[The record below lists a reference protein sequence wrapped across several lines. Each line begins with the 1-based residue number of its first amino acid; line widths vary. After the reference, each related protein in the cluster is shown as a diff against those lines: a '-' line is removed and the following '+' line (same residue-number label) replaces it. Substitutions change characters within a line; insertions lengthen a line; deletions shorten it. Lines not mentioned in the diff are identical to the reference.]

1 MDEIRFKQLHE
12 KLTKTR
18 EVISQYFKHQNP
30 YYLDS
35 VLAAF
40 ASGIN
45 IMLLGK
51 AGCGKTLL
59 MKLLFRTC
67 GWHEDYEYVANGQ
80 TTPEKSL
87 AYVLQGYLNAEV
99 EDSFVNL
106 DIPAL
111 LESKEFVKA
120 ARIMLAR
127 MKGVDEIQRLGA
139 GSQSVLLK
147 GTEEGI
153 VDYLQKQYG
162 VVPFM
167 WFVTAN
173 PTEHAS
179 DQTNIPLP
187 DPLWDRF
194 DAVVWMTKPDYFS
207 RLEID
212 AFVKDKAKAIQQIW
226 DEKDILELWQTTK
239 EIELPV
245 RYMTLLKLM
254 IRVLDFCKYCTDADG
269 SSINEA
275 DKRRLCVEE
284 CSQAYLCS
292 RIAKL
297 DGLRIQP
304 SIEKLARGFA
314 ALRGSRIVS
323 EEDILDAFPLAMWK
337 RVKLID
343 EETPDKDSVDRL
355 KTLKKL
361 VMDTRKDIQEVQG
374 GIALIQKLEERFNQ
388 TEYDRLKQYMNTK
401 VWFADIVSSLDR
413 TYEAIQAQLLEKKRA
428 TPKSD
433 FETLAKI
440 SETAQYRLPP
450 SLAKT
455 LLFDDAKVKLTIKL
469 TNENLTKIATV
480 DTSLYEKA
488 AKAKDNKEKEITF
501 YGQEAAKLLPE
512 FKEGKRADGKKSWM
526 VVQMWRQQERSLR
539 RLGLRVARRST
550 SINLRPQSS

>member
-1 MDEIRFKQLHE
+1 
-12 KLTKTR
+12 
-18 EVISQYFKHQNP
+18 
-30 YYLDS
+30 
-35 VLAAF
+35 
-40 ASGIN
+40 
-45 IMLLGK
+45 
-51 AGCGKTLL
+51 
-59 MKLLFRTC
+59 
-67 GWHEDYEYVANGQ
+67 
-80 TTPEKSL
+80 
-87 AYVLQGYLNAEV
+87 
-99 EDSFVNL
+99 
-106 DIPAL
+106 
-111 LESKEFVKA
+111 
-120 ARIMLAR
+120 
-127 MKGVDEIQRLGA
+127 
-139 GSQSVLLK
+139 
-147 GTEEGI
+147 
-153 VDYLQKQYG
+153 
-162 VVPFM
+162 
-167 WFVTAN
+167 
-173 PTEHAS
+173 
-179 DQTNIPLP
+179 
-187 DPLWDRF
+187 
-194 DAVVWMTKPDYFS
+194 
-207 RLEID
+207 
-212 AFVKDKAKAIQQIW
+212 
-226 DEKDILELWQTTK
+226 
-239 EIELPV
+239 
-245 RYMTLLKLM
+245 MTLLKLM

-512 FKEGKRADGKKSWM
+512 FKEGKKSGWQKIMDGCPDVETARKKLEKARAEGRSKKYINQLEAT
-526 VVQMWRQQERSLR
+526 VKLR
-539 RLGLRVARRST
+539 EKEAQ
-550 SINLRPQSS
+550 N